1 MSSSWNFLLTTSI
14 LSALLISSVSAE
26 GDSFYLEKPI
36 PFLVSITDTAIHIC
50 SGSVLNLRTILTTA
64 LCME

>member
-1 MSSSWNFLLTTSI
+1 MLSSWMTLLTKFI
-14 LSALLISSVSAE
+14 LSALLLSSVSPE
-26 GDSFYLEKPI
+26 GDSFYLGKPI
-36 PFLVSITDTAIHIC
+36 PYLVSITDTAIHIC